1 MREAAST
8 SLRAILQELL
18 GDDTYAAAVGT
29 MEGALV
35 DIVVKRG
42 QTDLGSL
49 AGDLATLLK
58 VGAYCTRKLEGGEMD
73 SVTVATDRITLVA
86 IALTLSHYLAII
98 LPAGGN
104 VARARLS
111 IKKHRNDLVELLR

>member
-8 SLRAILQELL
+8 SLRAILQDLL
-18 GDDTYAAAVGT
+18 SDDAYAASVGT
-29 MEGALV
+29 MEGELV
-35 DIVVKRG
+35 DVVVKRG

-49 AGDLATLLK
+49 PGDLAALLK
-58 VGAYCTRKLEGGEMD
+58 VGAYCARKLEGGELD

-86 IALTLSHYLAII
+86 IALTLTHHLTIL

-111 IKKHRNDLVELLR
+111 IKKHRNELVQLLR